1 MIDIYNTAFRSI
13 LTYGCTTTY
22 LTKTNLLKL
31 DRYQGKILKQCLGLN
46 NQSRTTPLLKAICV
60 DPFSISVSASSM
72 ELLKARVLRNSLCQ
86 DFYCTILLKGNNYL
100 KSSKTLAGR
109 VSQFCIEND
118 ISIMKYIFDDKYS
131 STEKNCVK
139 QTSYVKSG
147 SDGLTESIRY
157 LLSSDYNWNNRCLL
171 NNLLAPF

>member
-1 MIDIYNTAFRSI
+1 M
-13 LTYGCTTTY
+13 
-22 LTKTNLLKL
+22 
-31 DRYQGKILKQCLGLN
+31 
-46 NQSRTTPLLKAICV
+46 CV
-60 DPFSISVSASSM
+60 DPISVSVSATSM
-72 ELLKARVLRNSLCQ
+72 ELLKACVLRNSLCQ

-109 VSQFCIEND
+109 VSHFCFEND

-131 STEKNCVK
+131 STQKKCVK

-171 NNLLAPF
+171 NNLLAPL